1 MSLGHYGG
9 TTIAG
14 TTVVAH
20 LAGIKV
26 YLWYSTQFTYSS
38 LVRSLLL
45 EASEAYTEVVKLLW
59 IFQPANLTELGRT
72 PIAVVASGAK
82 SILDIGRTL
91 EYLETQGVTVAA
103 YDNDGDWPAFF
114 TARSGYKAPWAF
126 NNPRDAAKA
135 IYYADRLGIQS
146 GTIFGVP
153 IPKEFEKAG
162 LEIQAAV
169 DQAVRESEENGIAKS
184 GRDATPWLLSR
195 VKDITKGLSLPSNIA
210 LLENNAR
217 VGAQIAVEYAK
228 LKESGTQPA
237 CSYQPAFRSTKLAD
251 SASAPSV
258 SSQSSPLVI
267 IGAAAMDIIAQPYA
281 DNPSATHS
289 TAPGS
294 VRMSPGGVARN
305 VAEAAHRVLESF
317 STPDAFESQRPLLIS
332 PIGRDAFGSV
342 LTLET
347 QSRGMRTDGLMHFA
361 SDDERTATCNM
372 FLDARGD
379 LQMGVADMGIIESA
393 NLAVEKLLNKMETAA
408 PKIVAFDG
416 NPSSDTIASIVQKAK
431 GLGAMSEPEYLLLF
445 VTTYSTPIM

>member
-1 MSLGHYGG
+1 
-9 TTIAG
+9 
-14 TTVVAH
+14 
-20 LAGIKV
+20 
-26 YLWYSTQFTYSS
+26 
-38 LVRSLLL
+38 
-45 EASEAYTEVVKLLW
+45 
-59 IFQPANLTELGRT
+59 
-72 PIAVVASGAK
+72 
-82 SILDIGRTL
+82 TL

-103 YDNDGDWPAFF
+103 YDNNGDWPAFF

-135 IYYADRLGIQS
+135 IYYADKLGIQS

-217 VGAQIAVEYAK
+217 VGAQIAVEFAR
-228 LKESGTQPA
+228 LKESGTQTA
-237 CSYQPAFRSTKLAD
+237 CSYQPAFRSIKPTESTL
-251 SASAPSV
+251 SSPV

-281 DNPSATHS
+281 DNPSAAHS

-305 VAEAAHRVLESF
+305 VAEAAHRVLESL
-317 STPDAFESQRPLLIS
+317 STPDASESLRPLLIS

-347 QSRGMRTDGLMHFA
+347 QLRGMRTDGLLHLA

-393 NLAVEKLLNKMETAA
+393 NLAVEKLLNKMEAVA

-416 NPSSDTIASIVQKAK
+416 NPSPDTIASIVQKAK
-431 GLGAMSEPEYLLLF
+431 DLGAMSEPKYPLLF
-445 VTTYSTPIM
+445 ATTYSSPIM